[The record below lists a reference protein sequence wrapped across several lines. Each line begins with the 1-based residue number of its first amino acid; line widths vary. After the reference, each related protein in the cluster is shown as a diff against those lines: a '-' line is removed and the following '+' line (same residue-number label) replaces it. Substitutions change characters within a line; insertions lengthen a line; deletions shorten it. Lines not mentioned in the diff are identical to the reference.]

1 MEYNYNKDREL
12 VLLPDRIAWRDCLS
26 PEEEASYREYLSQA
40 GSTKDKVGNR
50 GVECRIS
57 FVERFAGA
65 FVLSFLGSTYKGRTY
80 RNHLSSIT

>member
-1 MEYNYNKDREL
+1 MESSCGLITSKLNEKFR
-12 VLLPDRIAWRDCLS
+12 
-26 PEEEASYREYLSQA
+26 
-40 GSTKDKVGNR
+40 VGNR

-80 RNHLSSIT
+80 GNHLSSIT